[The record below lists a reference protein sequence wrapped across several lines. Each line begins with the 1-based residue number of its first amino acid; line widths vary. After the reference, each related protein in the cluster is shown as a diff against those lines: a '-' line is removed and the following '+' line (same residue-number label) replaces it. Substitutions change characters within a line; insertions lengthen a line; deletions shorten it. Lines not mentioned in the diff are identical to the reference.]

1 MVAKIISLFVEKT
14 DFFLWNIC
22 FLVERK
28 CYTKNFLQKEMIFGR
43 AIFFVSWK
51 TFAEK
56 DF

>member
-14 DFFLWNIC
+14 DFFLWNIY